1 MRGLDAITFF
11 SFLRCIPIAVVVA
24 CTALLLAACDS
35 SPKPG
40 DGASP
45 PSTPQPARSIND
57 LVGKWLLVTLLG
69 EQVSITPP
77 ISMLIQADG
86 TLSGRSA
93 VNGYSGS
100 LDKERLP
107 SGVFEIFPIASTMMA
122 GTPERMELEARY
134 FRGLERARTWD
145 IENGEL
151 ILHEGEIEV
160 ARFKRAS
167 E

>member
-1 MRGLDAITFF
+1 MRCLDAITFF
-11 SFLRCIPIAVVVA
+11 CFFRRMLIAAVVA
-24 CTALLLAACDS
+24 CAALLLAACDS
-35 SPKPG
+35 STKPG
-40 DGASP
+40 DGAAP
-45 PSTPQPARSIND
+45 PSTAQPARSVND
-57 LVGKWLLVTLLG
+57 LVGKWSLVTLLG

-100 LDKERLP
+100 LDKDRLP
-107 SGVFEIFPIASTMMA
+107 SGGFEIFPIASTMMA

-134 FRGLERARTWD
+134 FRGLERAKTWG

-151 ILHEGEIEV
+151 VLHEGEIEV